1 MNWAPEPYDHAKDSV
16 ESIIQRF
23 SRHIIKIK
31 QNIKFRKKICFTPV
45 TADTVKNI
53 NGIPQNKP
61 VSSDIPL
68 NVLISSAFTFS
79 YLTECINE
87 VLRNSKYP
95 ESLKL
100 SDIVPVYKKK
110 DFTDKSNFRP
120 ISILPLIS
128 KVFEKV
134 IFDQLCYYISKI
146 FEKVIFD
153 QLCYYMNKFLNSLL
167 CEF

>member
-23 SRHIIKIK
+23 SCHIIEIK

-45 TADTVKNI
+45 TVDTVKNI

-100 SDIVPVYKKK
+100 SDIVPVYKK
-110 DFTDKSNFRP
+110 R
-120 ISILPLIS
+120 ILQINL
-128 KVFEKV
+128 
-134 IFDQLCYYISKI
+134 IFDQSAFCLLFQRFFKKLYLINYATI
-146 FEKVIFD
+146 F
-153 QLCYYMNKFLNSLL
+153 
-167 CEF
+167 

>member
-1 MNWAPEPYDHAKDSV
+1 MNWAPEPYYHAKDSV

-45 TADTVKNI
+45 TVDTVKNI

-100 SDIVPVYKKK
+100 SDIVPVYKK
-110 DFTDKSNFRP
+110 R
-120 ISILPLIS
+120 ILQINL
-128 KVFEKV
+128 
-134 IFDQLCYYISKI
+134 IFDQSAFCLLFQRFLKKLYLINYATI
-146 FEKVIFD
+146 F
-153 QLCYYMNKFLNSLL
+153 
-167 CEF
+167 

>member
-45 TADTVKNI
+45 TVDTVKNI

-100 SDIVPVYKKK
+100 SDIVPVYKK
-110 DFTDKSNFRP
+110 R
-120 ISILPLIS
+120 ILQINLIFNQS
-128 KVFEKV
+128 AFCLLFQRFLKKLYLINYAT
-134 IFDQLCYYISKI
+134 IF
-146 FEKVIFD
+146 
-153 QLCYYMNKFLNSLL
+153 
-167 CEF
+167 

>member
-45 TADTVKNI
+45 TVDTVKNI

-100 SDIVPVYKKK
+100 SDIVPVYKK
-110 DFTDKSNFRP
+110 R
-120 ISILPLIS
+120 ILQINL
-128 KVFEKV
+128 
-134 IFDQLCYYISKI
+134 IFDQSAFCLLFQRFLKKLYLINYATI
-146 FEKVIFD
+146 F
-153 QLCYYMNKFLNSLL
+153 
-167 CEF
+167 

>member
-1 MNWAPEPYDHAKDSV
+1 MNWAPEPCDHAKDSV

-45 TADTVKNI
+45 TVDTVKNI

-100 SDIVPVYKKK
+100 SDIVPVYKK
-110 DFTDKSNFRP
+110 R
-120 ISILPLIS
+120 ILQINL
-128 KVFEKV
+128 
-134 IFDQLCYYISKI
+134 IFDQSAFCLLFQRFLKKLYLINYATI
-146 FEKVIFD
+146 F
-153 QLCYYMNKFLNSLL
+153 
-167 CEF
+167 

>member
-45 TADTVKNI
+45 TVDTVKNI

-100 SDIVPVYKKK
+100 SDIVPVYKK
-110 DFTDKSNFRP
+110 R
-120 ISILPLIS
+120 ILQINL
-128 KVFEKV
+128 
-134 IFDQLCYYISKI
+134 IFDQSAFCLLFQRFLKKLYLINYATIFQRFLKKLYLISYATI
-146 FEKVIFD
+146 
-153 QLCYYMNKFLNSLL
+153 
-167 CEF
+167 

>member
-23 SRHIIKIK
+23 SCHIIKIK

-45 TADTVKNI
+45 TVDTVKNI

-100 SDIVPVYKKK
+100 SDIVPVYKK
-110 DFTDKSNFRP
+110 R
-120 ISILPLIS
+120 ILQINL
-128 KVFEKV
+128 
-134 IFDQLCYYISKI
+134 IFDQSAFCLLFQRFLKKLYLINYATI
-146 FEKVIFD
+146 F
-153 QLCYYMNKFLNSLL
+153 
-167 CEF
+167 

>member
-45 TADTVKNI
+45 TVDTVKNI

-100 SDIVPVYKKK
+100 SDIVPVYKK
-110 DFTDKSNFRP
+110 R
-120 ISILPLIS
+120 ILQINL
-128 KVFEKV
+128 
-134 IFDQLCYYISKI
+134 IFDQSAFCLLLQRFLKKLYLINYATI
-146 FEKVIFD
+146 F
-153 QLCYYMNKFLNSLL
+153 
-167 CEF
+167 

>member
-45 TADTVKNI
+45 TVDTVKNK

-100 SDIVPVYKKK
+100 SDIVPVYKK
-110 DFTDKSNFRP
+110 R
-120 ISILPLIS
+120 ILQINL
-128 KVFEKV
+128 
-134 IFDQLCYYISKI
+134 IFDQSAFCLLFQRFLKKLYLINYATI
-146 FEKVIFD
+146 F
-153 QLCYYMNKFLNSLL
+153 
-167 CEF
+167 

>member
-45 TADTVKNI
+45 TVDTVKNI

-100 SDIVPVYKKK
+100 SDIVPVYEK
-110 DFTDKSNFRP
+110 R
-120 ISILPLIS
+120 ILQINL
-128 KVFEKV
+128 
-134 IFDQLCYYISKI
+134 IFDQSAFCLLFQRFLKKLYLINYATI
-146 FEKVIFD
+146 F
-153 QLCYYMNKFLNSLL
+153 
-167 CEF
+167 